1 MAEDSGNG
9 FGWFLLGLGMGAAA
23 GVLFAPKAGRELRD
37 ELSQQARDSGEYI
50 KQKSRLA
57 TDQVNTMIDTGR
69 SHINEYVDRGKEAI
83 ERGRGQW
90 ETYIDK
96 GREAISGQSGK
107 VSAAVEAGKQAYKS
121 STAEP
126 PAAGESI

>member
-1 MAEDSGNG
+1 MAGDSGSG
-9 FGWFLLGLGMGAAA
+9 FGWFLLGIGVGAAA
-23 GVLFAPKAGRELRD
+23 GVLFAPKAGSELRNN
-37 ELSQQARDSGEYI
+37 LCQQARDSGEYI

-57 TDQVNTMIDTGR
+57 ADQVNTMIDSSR
-69 SHINEYVDRGKEAI
+69 SQINDYVDRGKQAV

-96 GREAISGQSGK
+96 GRQAVSDQSDK

-121 STAEP
+121 TTTTP
-126 PAAGESI
+126 PAAGENA